1 MSTPS
6 IPESVIETFARLT
19 VTTGD
24 LDPMYDL
31 IWRGRREYG
40 DQWAYRFVMHF
51 FMFYDAGGAAAAAKH
66 EGSFWQY
73 CEDTYSTAR
82 RGTERRHF
90 RGNKGWKAILAF
102 GAMGSPSQ
110 VWDLNANSYD
120 ILSASIKHYWAGTQ
134 TGPYFAWKAMDLLDR
149 CLGHEISLS
158 LNEAAQFMPDEPR
171 KCALAL
177 WPNRSIK
184 ESLVLVR
191 DIISD
196 LPAAGAPG
204 KLCGF
209 AEAETVLCMI
219 KGYFLTKTHTIGDDV
234 DEKHAQ
240 LKDYPD
246 LQKLLPPKQ
255 DWSQYV
261 RTMDAA
267 SVPA

>member
-1 MSTPS
+1 
-6 IPESVIETFARLT
+6 
-19 VTTGD
+19 
-24 LDPMYDL
+24 MYDL
-31 IWRGRREYG
+31 IYRGRQLYG
-40 DQWAYRFVMHF
+40 EQWAYRYVMHF
-51 FMFYDAGGAAAAAKH
+51 FMFYDAGGAAAAAAHK
-66 EGSFWQY
+66 GSFWQY

-90 RGNKGWKAILAF
+90 RGDKGWQAMLAF
-102 GAMGSPSQ
+102 QRMGSPSQ
-110 VWDLNANSYD
+110 VWNLSANSYD
-120 ILSASIKHYWAGTQ
+120 MLQASIKFYWAGTQ

-149 CLGHEISLS
+149 CLGHEVS
-158 LNEAAQFMPDEPR
+158 LNLNGAAQFMPDEPR
-171 KCALAL
+171 KAALTL

-191 DIISD
+191 YMISD

-204 KLCGF
+204 KFCGF
-209 AEAETVLCMI
+209 AEAETVLCALLGRH
-219 KGYFLTKTHTIGDDV
+219 KGSYKFGSDIDRRH
-234 DEKHAQ
+234 EQ

-246 LQKLLPPKQ
+246 LLALLPPKQ